1 MIRYRIYLL
10 LFALF
15 TVFMAQG
22 QYKYEREYRIKKNQF
37 PDKAHALLKS
47 HIKEARKVKYY
58 REVDSTKVSYEAK
71 FKLARLFYS
80 AEFDADGN
88 LEDVEVLIKE
98 VDIPNESLAA
108 IKDYLSSNFRKHRIL
123 KIQQQYPVSAF
134 ESPEETLRN
143 AFQNLL
149 LPVIKYEL
157 IVAAKKDKRFE
168 DFEILFDSDGK
179 FISSRK
185 SLPANYDHILY

>member
-1 MIRYRIYLL
+1 MIRFRIHHL

-15 TVFMAQG
+15 TVFLVQG

-37 PDKAHALLKS
+37 PDKAHALLKN

-71 FKLARLFYS
+71 FKLQRLFYS
-80 AEFDADGN
+80 AEFDAYGN

-98 VDIPNESLAA
+98 VDIPNASLAA
-108 IKDYLSSNFRKHRIL
+108 IKGYLNSNFRKHRIL

-143 AFQNLL
+143 AFQNML

-157 IVAAKKDKRFE
+157 IVAAKKDKGFE
-168 DFEILFDSDGK
+168 DFEILFDSEGN